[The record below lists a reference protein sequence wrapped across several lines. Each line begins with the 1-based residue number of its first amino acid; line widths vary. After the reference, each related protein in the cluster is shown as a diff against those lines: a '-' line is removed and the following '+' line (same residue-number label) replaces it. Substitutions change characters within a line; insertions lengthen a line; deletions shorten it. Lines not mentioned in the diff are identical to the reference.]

1 MQNFNDSNLET
12 VRNKLFDFIAEISMG
27 ALRVEELSGET
38 RIIIDLEFD
47 SLDYATLMLMGE
59 NFLAT
64 KVKESE
70 INWTKIETIDEL
82 ATLLLNSRE

>member
-1 MQNFNDSNLET
+1 MQNSNDSNLET
-12 VRNKLFDFIAEISMG
+12 FRNKLFDFIAEISLG
-27 ALRVEELSGET
+27 AFRVEELSGET

-82 ATLLLNSRE
+82 AILLLNSRE